1 MPFGKGHMGTWEARS
16 GKCKWK
22 AKYIR
27 STQVCCGS
35 RWRQAQGGT
44 VRDGRCRGEG
54 QVVRLPVKTWAFRLE
69 TGRRRRAPSR
79 EVSIDFLWVL
89 SSLVLWGQRRSRKET
104 KKARTVSIQALST
117 KVIADG
123 NGMRS
128 GSAWV
133 QRRTPAGTAEGSVR
147 VPGARQTLRIPRGV
161 SLSRWGQDKFR

>member
-44 VRDGRCRGEG
+44 VRDGRCRGDR
-54 QVVRLPVKTWAFRLE
+54 QVVCLPVKMWAFCLE
-69 TGRRRRAPSR
+69 TGRCLR

-89 SSLVLWGQRRSRKET
+89 SSLVLWGPE
-104 KKARTVSIQALST
+104 KKRER
-117 KVIADG
+117 D
-123 NGMRS
+123 
-128 GSAWV
+128 
-133 QRRTPAGTAEGSVR
+133 
-147 VPGARQTLRIPRGV
+147 
-161 SLSRWGQDKFR
+161 